1 MNLTTPEELKRINI
15 LRQEKIYK
23 KLLEKDATINP
34 TVDEN
39 TDPLDNQMVLNMGP
53 QHPATHGVLRVLLK
67 IDGETVTNS
76 IPEVGYLH
84 RGMEK
89 LAENMGLHE
98 FIPFTDRLDYLSPLA
113 NNVGYVLACENAL
126 GIEAPKRAQWIRTLC
141 CELARISSHLM
152 AIGSIAMD
160 AGAISM
166 LVWAFTERE
175 KIYDVIEL
183 ICGARFTSSYTRI
196 GGLAFDLT
204 PEATAKLKEFIDQ
217 LPEQMNFMRK
227 VILRNRI
234 FIDRLSGTC
243 VLDPKRAIELG
254 VTGPPLRGC
263 GIAKDIR
270 RDEPYLIYNEL
281 DFDVITEKDCD
292 NWARAMI
299 RIREI
304 DESHKII
311 KQILD
316 KMPSGDTNNIANAI
330 RLQNIKTTFPH
341 KKEIYTKME
350 ELISDFMLTNFGGK
364 IPEGETYTAIESA
377 KGELG
382 FFIVSNG
389 GGHPWKMKIRS
400 SSAANLQCLSEI
412 INGSMISDVVLAIG
426 SLDPI
431 MGEVDK

>member
-204 PEATAKLKEFIDQ
+204 PEATAKLKEFIA
-217 LPEQMNFMRK
+217 NFLNK
-227 VILRNRI
+227 
-234 FIDRLSGTC
+234 
-243 VLDPKRAIELG
+243 
-254 VTGPPLRGC
+254 
-263 GIAKDIR
+263 
-270 RDEPYLIYNEL
+270 
-281 DFDVITEKDCD
+281 
-292 NWARAMI
+292 
-299 RIREI
+299 
-304 DESHKII
+304 
-311 KQILD
+311 
-316 KMPSGDTNNIANAI
+316 
-330 RLQNIKTTFPH
+330 
-341 KKEIYTKME
+341 
-350 ELISDFMLTNFGGK
+350 
-364 IPEGETYTAIESA
+364 
-377 KGELG
+377 
-382 FFIVSNG
+382 
-389 GGHPWKMKIRS
+389 
-400 SSAANLQCLSEI
+400 
-412 INGSMISDVVLAIG
+412 
-426 SLDPI
+426 
-431 MGEVDK
+431 